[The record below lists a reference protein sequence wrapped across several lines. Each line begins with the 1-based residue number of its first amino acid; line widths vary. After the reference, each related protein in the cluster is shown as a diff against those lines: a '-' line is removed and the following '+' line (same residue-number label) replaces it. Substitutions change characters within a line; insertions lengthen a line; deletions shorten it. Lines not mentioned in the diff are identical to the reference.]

1 MSESHYESAAESHDR
16 DDRGRFTYEATEP
29 ASEPEVAPTPEPEP
43 EVTPEPEP
51 EPEPEVAPAP
61 TPVTVHKPKRKAS
74 GSGQSSRIEGA
85 TVSMTALVYK
95 SGMRNSASVATLQ
108 DRLSE
113 LGFAGVRGDKRGWL
127 ADCTVDALREYQES
141 AGLEAT
147 GVADRETVDAL
158 FAGVDAE
165 VTD

>member
-1 MSESHYESAAESHDR
+1 MSESEYGSAAESHDR
-16 DDRGRFTYEATEP
+16 DERGRFAYEAPEP

-51 EPEPEVAPAP
+51 EQEQAP

-74 GSGQSSRIEGA
+74 GGGQSSRIEGA
-85 TVSMTALVYK
+85 TVSMAALVYK

-158 FAGVDAE
+158 FAGVNAQ